1 MIMSVRKTD
10 SGICPLTDKI
20 AWKDTDNSSG
30 RNGSVAKQLD
40 VDAA

>member
-1 MIMSVRKTD
+1 MSIRKAG
-10 SGICPLTDKI
+10 SGICPLTDEI

-30 RNGSVAKQLD
+30 RNGSVTKQLA

>member
-1 MIMSVRKTD
+1 MSIRNTV
-10 SGICPLTDKI
+10 SGICPLTDEI

-30 RNGSVAKQLD
+30 GNGSVTEQLA